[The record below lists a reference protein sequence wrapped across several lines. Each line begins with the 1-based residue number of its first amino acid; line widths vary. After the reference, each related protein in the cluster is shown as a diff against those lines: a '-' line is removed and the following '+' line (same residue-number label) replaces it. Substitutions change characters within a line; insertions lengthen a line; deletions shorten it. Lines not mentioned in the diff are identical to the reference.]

1 MNTSG
6 KKEEKTTQKK
16 PTQPEMV
23 LYLSGKQIIHFLLAF
38 LFSAKCQKIPMT
50 VFTKRP
56 QSGIQ
61 ICSKQILN
69 STVEF
74 SCIYIQLAVGSSLKS
89 SVVLI
94 YRLCRENDGQ
104 KVENGMLSAALCA
117 GSVTVIVALLSCR
130 KYFNRDNRL
139 HCAQEVIYF
148 HSC

>member
-1 MNTSG
+1 M
-6 KKEEKTTQKK
+6 
-16 PTQPEMV
+16 
-23 LYLSGKQIIHFLLAF
+23 
-38 LFSAKCQKIPMT
+38 
-50 VFTKRP
+50 
-56 QSGIQ
+56 
-61 ICSKQILN
+61 
-69 STVEF
+69 EF

-130 KYFNRDNRL
+130 KYFNQDNRL

-148 HSC
+148 HSCWNKKLQYPYWSDWNRNFILKNRFRCNAYMRSVVQEVKHNSGWFFNYKGSNNNKKGSYIYTF